1 MKGLTRILHELS
13 ELSVSETHAICG
25 LRIFVA
31 VSFLAVSPITSA
43 QTLDELARIV
53 REAALSETRINQERE
68 ANFVTQRDKQQDL
81 LAQAR
86 RELATENA
94 RSDRLRGEYD
104 KNEKSLADLETT
116 LTERMGSLGEL
127 FGVVRQASGD
137 IQAALDD
144 SMVTA
149 QLPGRT
155 QFLSDL
161 AQRRELPTVAE
172 LRQLWSAMVTEI
184 AESGKVVKFT
194 ATVERTNGEK
204 QELEIIRLGV
214 FNAVSGGQ
222 FLDWDTSK
230 SRVNLIELA
239 RQPAARFSSMAREL
253 QGTAAGGVVAFPVDF
268 TRGQILRA
276 VVQSKTP
283 IERIREDGG
292 VVGYVIIGL
301 GLFGLLLCLW
311 KSFSLYT
318 TGGKMSHQ
326 LNSEAADKSNPLGR
340 VLAVYADNPDTD
352 IETLELKLDE
362 AILRETAPIETGL
375 GFIKVLY
382 VVAPLLGLLGTVVGM
397 IGTFQMIT
405 LFGTGDPRM
414 MAGGI
419 STALVTTVLGLVV
432 AIPLTLLHS
441 FLQGKAKT
449 LIQVL
454 EEQAAG
460 LIARLAESRV

>member
-1 MKGLTRILHELS
+1 MRR
-13 ELSVSETHAICG
+13 LSVVIAMS
-25 LRIFVA
+25 V
-31 VSFLAVSPITSA
+31 LALCPPVQA

-53 REAALSETRINQERE
+53 REAADTEAKINQERE
-68 ANFVTQRDKQQDL
+68 AQFVRERTNQRIL

-86 RELATENA
+86 QELADENG
-94 RSDRLRGEYD
+94 RSDRLRDEYD
-104 KNEKSLADLETT
+104 QNERALAELETT
-116 LTERMGSLGEL
+116 LAERMGNLGEL

-137 IQAALDD
+137 VQAALDD

-149 QLPGRT
+149 QMPGRT
-155 QFLSDL
+155 QFLSNL
-161 AQRRELPTVAE
+161 SQRRELPTVPE

-184 AESGKVVKFT
+184 AESGKVVKFL
-194 ATVERTNGEK
+194 APVERTSGEK
-204 QELEIIRLGV
+204 QELEIVRVGV
-214 FNAVSGGQ
+214 FNAVSDGQ

-230 SRVNLIELA
+230 SRDNLIELA
-239 RQPAARFSSMAREL
+239 RQPADRFSGMAENL
-253 QGTAAGGVVAFPVDF
+253 QSSASGEFVSFSVDF

-283 IERIREDGG
+283 MERVKEDGG
-292 VVGYVIIGL
+292 PIGFVIIGV
-301 GLFGLLLCLW
+301 GLFGLLMCLW
-311 KSFSLYT
+311 KATSLFT
-318 TGGKMSHQ
+318 TGGKISRQMKIETA
-326 LNSEAADKSNPLGR
+326 NKSNPLGR
-340 VLAVYADNPDTD
+340 VLAVYTDNPDID

-375 GFIKVLY
+375 SFIKVLY

-397 IGTFQMIT
+397 IATFQMIT

-441 FLQGKAKT
+441 ALQGKAKS

-460 LIARLAESRV
+460 IIARLAERRA

>member
-1 MKGLTRILHELS
+1 MRSFILAG
-13 ELSVSETHAICG
+13 AIMAIAAAPLG
-25 LRIFVA
+25 A
-31 VSFLAVSPITSA
+31 SA
-43 QTLDELARIV
+43 QTLEELARKV
-53 REAALSETRINQERE
+53 SEAANSEAQINQERE
-68 ANFVTQRDKQQDL
+68 ARFTRERNNQRQL
-81 LAQAR
+81 LAEAR
-86 RELATENA
+86 QELANENA
-94 RSDRLRGEYD
+94 RSDRLRTAYDEY
-104 KNEKSLADLETT
+104 ERVLADLETT
-116 LTERMGSLGEL
+116 LAERMGNLGEL

-149 QLPGRT
+149 QMPGRT

-161 AQRRELPTVAE
+161 AQRRALPTVPE

-184 AESGKVVKFT
+184 AESGRVVKFT
-194 ATVERTNGEK
+194 APVERTSGS
-204 QELEIIRLGV
+204 LEEMEVVRLGV
-214 FNAVSGGQ
+214 FNAVSDGL

-230 SRVNLIELA
+230 SRENLIELA
-239 RQPAARFSSMAREL
+239 RQPASRFAGMADDL
-253 QGTAAGGVVAFPVDF
+253 QGAGSSDIVPMSVDF

-283 IERIREDGG
+283 IERVKEDGG
-292 VVGYVIIGL
+292 PVGYVILGV

-311 KSFSLYT
+311 KAFALYT
-318 TGGKMSHQ
+318 TGAKISRQMKRDTA
-326 LNSEAADKSNPLGR
+326 NKSNPLGR
-340 VLAVYADNPDTD
+340 VLAVYSDNPEID

-375 GFIKVLY
+375 SFIKVLY

-397 IGTFQMIT
+397 IATFQMIT

-441 FLQGKAKT
+441 FLQGKAKA
-449 LIQVL
+449 LVQVL

-460 LIARLAESRV
+460 IIARLAEQRA

>member
-1 MKGLTRILHELS
+1 VKRLSILL
-13 ELSVSETHAICG
+13 AM
-25 LRIFVA
+25 
-31 VSFLAVSPITSA
+31 SFGVLCSTAGA
-43 QTLDELARIV
+43 QTLEELARMV
-53 REAALSETRINQERE
+53 RDAANTEAKINQERE
-68 ANFVTQRDKQQDL
+68 AQFVRERNNQNNL

-86 RELATENA
+86 QELADENK
-94 RSDRLRGEYD
+94 RSDRLREEYD
-104 KNEKSLADLETT
+104 QNERALAELETT
-116 LTERMGSLGEL
+116 LAERMGNLGEL
-127 FGVVRQASGD
+127 FGVVRQSSGD

-149 QLPGRT
+149 QMPGRT

-161 AQRRELPTVAE
+161 AQRRELPTVPE

-194 ATVERTNGEK
+194 APVERTNGER
-204 QELEIIRLGV
+204 ENLEIVRLGV
-214 FNAVSGGQ
+214 FNAVSDGQ

-230 SRVNLIELA
+230 SRENLIELA
-239 RQPAARFSSMAREL
+239 RQPAARFRTMAEDL
-253 QGTAAGGVVAFPVDF
+253 QSANSGYFVPFSVDF

-283 IERIREDGG
+283 MERVKEDGG
-292 VVGYVIIGL
+292 PVGYVIIGV
-301 GLFGLLLCLW
+301 GLFGLLMCLW
-311 KSFSLYT
+311 KATSLYT
-318 TGGKMSHQ
+318 TGGRISRQMK
-326 LNSEAADKSNPLGR
+326 SETANKSNPLGR
-340 VLAVYADNPDTD
+340 VLAVYTDNPETD

-375 GFIKVLY
+375 SFIKVLY

-397 IGTFQMIT
+397 IATFQMIT

-441 FLQGKAKT
+441 ALQGKAKS

-460 LIARLAESRV
+460 IIARLAERRI

>member
-1 MKGLTRILHELS
+1 MKKLS
-13 ELSVSETHAICG
+13 LIIAASAIM
-25 LRIFVA
+25 
-31 VSFLAVSPITSA
+31 LAPFASA

-53 REAALSETRINQERE
+53 REAASSDAKINQQRE
-68 ANFVTQRDKQQDL
+68 AEFVRDRNQQQAL

-86 RELATENA
+86 QELAAANA
-94 RSDRLRGEYD
+94 RSDQLRDEYD
-104 KNEKSLADLETT
+104 LNERALAELETT
-116 LTERMGSLGEL
+116 LAERMGNLGEL

-149 QLPGRT
+149 QYPGRT
-155 QFLSDL
+155 QFLSEL
-161 AQRRELPTVAE
+161 SGRRELPTVPE
-172 LRQLWSAMVTEI
+172 LRNLWSAMVTEI

-194 ATVERTNGEK
+194 APVERTSGEK
-204 QELEIIRLGV
+204 QDMEIVRVGV
-214 FNAVSGGQ
+214 FNAVADGL

-230 SRVNLIELA
+230 SRENLIELA
-239 RQPAARFSSMAREL
+239 RQPAARFGNMAEDL
-253 QGTAAGGVVAFPVDF
+253 QDAPPGGSNDMAIDF

-283 IERIREDGG
+283 WERVEEDGG
-292 VVGYVIIGL
+292 IVGWVIIGV
-301 GLFGLLLCLW
+301 GAFGLLLCLW
-311 KSFSLYT
+311 KAFSLYT
-318 TGGKMSHQ
+318 TGGRISRQMK
-326 LNSEAADKSNPLGR
+326 SETADKKNPLGR
-340 VLAVYADNPDTD
+340 VLAVYTDNPDTD

-362 AILRETAPIETGL
+362 AILRETSPIETGL
-375 GFIKVLY
+375 AFIKVLY

-397 IGTFQMIT
+397 IATFQMIT

-432 AIPLTLLHS
+432 AIPLTLFHS
-441 FLQGKAKT
+441 FLQGKAKA
-449 LIQVL
+449 LIQTL

-460 LIARLAESRV
+460 IIARLAERRA

>member
-1 MKGLTRILHELS
+1 MKKLSILMASSILALS
-13 ELSVSETHAICG
+13 SYAQ
-25 LRIFVA
+25 
-31 VSFLAVSPITSA
+31 A

-53 REAALSETRINQERE
+53 REAASTEKKIDEARE
-68 ANFVTQRDKQQDL
+68 ARFVAERNEQRNM
-81 LAQAR
+81 LARAR
-86 RELATENA
+86 QELANENG
-94 RSDRLRGEYD
+94 RSDRLRAEYD
-104 KNEKSLADLETT
+104 QNERSLAELETT
-116 LTERMGSLGEL
+116 LAERMGNLGEL

-137 IQAALDD
+137 VQAALDD

-149 QLPGRT
+149 QMPGRT

-161 AQRRELPTVAE
+161 AQRRALPTVPE

-184 AESGKVVKFT
+184 AESGKVVKFN
-194 ATVERTNGEK
+194 APVEIANGEK
-204 QELEIIRLGV
+204 QNLEVVRVGV
-214 FNAVSGGQ
+214 FNAISNGS

-230 SRVNLIELA
+230 SRENLIELA
-239 RQPAARFSSMAREL
+239 RQPAARFASMASDL
-253 QGTAAGGVVAFPVDF
+253 QGAAAGEAVPMAVDF

-283 IERIREDGG
+283 IERVKEDGG
-292 VVGYVIIGL
+292 VVGYVIIGV
-301 GLFGLLLCLW
+301 GIFGLLLCLW
-311 KSFSLYT
+311 KAFSLYT
-318 TGGKMSHQ
+318 TGGKISRQMK
-326 LNSEAADKSNPLGR
+326 SETANKKNPLGR
-340 VLAVYADNPDTD
+340 VLAVYSDNPDTD

-375 GFIKVLY
+375 SFIKVLY

-397 IGTFQMIT
+397 IATFQMIT

-441 FLQGKAKT
+441 FLQGKAKA

-460 LIARLAESRV
+460 IIARLAESRG

>member
-1 MKGLTRILHELS
+1 MKKLS
-13 ELSVSETHAICG
+13 FIVAASVLVLSSIA
-25 LRIFVA
+25 
-31 VSFLAVSPITSA
+31 SA

-53 REAALSETRINQERE
+53 RDAATAETKINQQRE
-68 ANFVTQRDKQQDL
+68 ARFVKERNNQRNL
-81 LAQAR
+81 LGQAR
-86 RELATENA
+86 QELANENA
-94 RSDRLRGEYD
+94 RSDRLRDEYD
-104 KNEKSLADLETT
+104 LNERALAELETT
-116 LTERMGSLGEL
+116 LAERMGNLGEL

-144 SMVTA
+144 SMVSA
-149 QLPGRT
+149 QAAGRT

-161 AQRRELPTVAE
+161 AQRRELPTVPE

-184 AESGKVVKFT
+184 AESGKVEKFN
-194 ATVERTNGEK
+194 AVVERTSGEK
-204 QELEIIRLGV
+204 QEMEIVRVGV
-214 FNAVSGGQ
+214 FNAVSDGA

-230 SRVNLIELA
+230 SRENLIELA
-239 RQPAARFSSMAREL
+239 RQPAARFSSMAGDL
-253 QGTAAGGVVAFPVDF
+253 QSASPGEVVAFSVDF

-283 IERIREDGG
+283 IERVKEDGG
-292 VVGYVIIGL
+292 VVGYVIIGV

-311 KSFSLYT
+311 KGFSLYT
-318 TGGKMSHQ
+318 TGGKMSRQ
-326 LNSEAADKSNPLGR
+326 LKSDTANKSNPLGR
-340 VLAVYADNPDTD
+340 VIAVYSDNPDSD

-375 GFIKVLY
+375 SFIKVLY

-397 IGTFQMIT
+397 IATFQMIT

-419 STALVTTVLGLVV
+419 STALVTTVLGLVA
-432 AIPLTLLHS
+432 AIPLTIFHA
-441 FLQGKAKT
+441 FLQGKSKA
-449 LIQVL
+449 LIQIL

-460 LIARLAESRV
+460 IIARLAERTG